1 VFHAVVSRQLGP
13 AVYAEFSVLY
23 ALMIALSRPV
33 NILSGAVTR
42 VAVTGR
48 ATGVDFKEIKSFS
61 LRLGFFVALT
71 VGLGPVILSPL
82 IRDFLKA
89 GDLPIFI
96 LVGLSLFIW
105 SFTGVLRG
113 LFSSVE
119 AFGVISYTTTAELF
133 IRAVCGI
140 GLVLLG
146 LKAFGAIA
154 SSVFG
159 ASAVFILLYAKRKYI
174 INAYN
179 ERLKQ
184 GAPESGFKNITAKV
198 FFIALPVGFFLE
210 LDMLLVKRFFSPE
223 DAGIYAAAA
232 LIGKGL
238 LAFSMIASAVV
249 YPKLIEERL
258 NKKGLLAF
266 LWGLGITVILFLS
279 GYAFLKLFGKP
290 VVGLLFGDKYHGVI
304 ELVPVYACS
313 IIPLAV
319 HLQIANFKGAIGG
332 WVEGAWLWLLLAGYY
347 LSLTLFSSAV
357 HSYLQ
362 AIFIFHLIAAPL
374 SFILLYFRHGLK
386 RSNN

>member
-1 VFHAVVSRQLGP
+1 
-13 AVYAEFSVLY
+13 
-23 ALMIALSRPV
+23 MIALSRPV
-33 NILSGAVTR
+33 NILSGALTR

-48 ATGVDFKEIKSFS
+48 AAGIDFEEIKKFSFK
-61 LRLGFFVALT
+61 LGLLLALFAGI
-71 VGLGPVILSPL
+71 VPIVLSPVI
-82 IRDFLKA
+82 RGFLKTD
-89 GDLPIFI
+89 GLLVFI
-96 LVGLSLFIW
+96 PLGITLFIW
-105 SFTGVLRG
+105 SLTGVLRG
-113 LFSSVE
+113 LFASIE
-119 AFGVISYTTTAELF
+119 AFGIISYTTTAELF

-140 GLVLLG
+140 VLVLLG

-179 ERLKQ
+179 ERLRQ
-184 GAPESGFKNITAKV
+184 GTPESGFKNITAKV
-198 FFIALPVGFFLE
+198 FFIALPMGFFLE
-210 LDMLLVKRFFSPE
+210 LDMLLVRRFFSPE

-258 NKKGLLAF
+258 SRKGVFAF
-266 LWGLGITVILFLS
+266 LWGIGITIILFLS

-304 ELVPVYACS
+304 ELVPVYASS
-313 IIPLAV
+313 IIPLAI

-347 LSLTLFSSAV
+347 LSLTLFSSSV

-362 AIFIFHLIAAPL
+362 AIFVFHMITAPL
-374 SFILLYFRHGLK
+374 SFIILYLRHRQK
-386 RSNN
+386 RGNY